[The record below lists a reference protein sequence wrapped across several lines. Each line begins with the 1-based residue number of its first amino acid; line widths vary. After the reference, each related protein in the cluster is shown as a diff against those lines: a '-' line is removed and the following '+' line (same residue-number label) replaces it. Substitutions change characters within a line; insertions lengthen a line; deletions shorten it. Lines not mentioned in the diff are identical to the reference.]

1 MMKNVLVTG
10 TSTGIGHSTALELA
24 RRGWRV
30 FAGVRKAADGEALA
44 REAEGEVHTVL
55 LDVADEASI
64 ETAAAFLTEQ
74 TGGELH
80 GLVNNAGVYLGGP
93 LELMRPDEIRKTLDV
108 NVTGLLLLTR
118 ACLPLLRAA
127 QGRIVNISSISGLI
141 AMPGVSVYA
150 ASKHAVE
157 AVTDALRVELQ
168 PFGIKVVAVE
178 PGGVKTPIWDKGA
191 KRDAAAR
198 EDRGTAETRELYA
211 PIVRLLEKLN
221 AKPGGLPPEALADVV
236 TEALESSKPKN
247 RYLVGKDAKALK
259 LLTRLPD
266 GLRDKTIAA
275 KIWR

>member
-1 MMKNVLVTG
+1 MMKSVLVTG

-44 REAEGEVHTVL
+44 READGEVHTVL

-64 ETAAAFLTEQ
+64 EAAAAFLTEQ
-74 TGGELH
+74 TGGKLH

-93 LELMRPDEIRKTLDV
+93 LELMRSDEIRKTLDV

-118 ACLPLLRAA
+118 ACLPMLRAA

-259 LLTRLPD
+259 MLTRLPD
-266 GLRDKTIAA
+266 ALRDKAIAA
-275 KIWR
+275 KIWG

>member
-30 FAGVRKAADGEALA
+30 FAGVRKEADGDALK
-44 REAEGEVHTVL
+44 REAEGEVHIVL

-64 ETAAAFLTEQ
+64 DSAAALLAEQ
-74 TGGELH
+74 TGGKLH

-93 LELMRPDEIRKTLDV
+93 LELMRPEEIRKTLDV

-221 AKPGGLPPEALADVV
+221 AKPGGLPPEALAEVV
-236 TEALESSKPKN
+236 TEALESAKPKN

-259 LLTRLPD
+259 MLTRLPD
-266 GLRDKTIAA
+266 GLRDKAIAA
-275 KIWR
+275 KIWG

>member
-1 MMKNVLVTG
+1 MKNVLVTG

-30 FAGVRKAADGEALA
+30 FAGVRKEADGEALK
-44 REAEGEVHTVL
+44 REAEGEVHIVL
-55 LDVADEASI
+55 LDVADESSI
-64 ETAAAFLTEQ
+64 DSAATLLAEQ

-93 LELMRPDEIRKTLDV
+93 LELMHPAEIRKTLDV

-127 QGRIVNISSISGLI
+127 EGRIVNISSISGLI

-198 EDRGTAETRELYA
+198 EDRGTAETRALYA

-221 AKPGGLPPEALADVV
+221 AKPGGLPPEALAEVV
-236 TEALESSKPKN
+236 TEALESAKPKN

-259 LLTRLPD
+259 MLTRLPD
-266 GLRDKTIAA
+266 GLRDKAIAA

>member
-1 MMKNVLVTG
+1 MKNVLVTG

-30 FAGVRKAADGEALA
+30 FAGVRKEADGEALA
-44 REAEGEVHTVL
+44 READGEVHTVL

-64 ETAAAFLTEQ
+64 DAAAAFLAEH

-259 LLTRLPD
+259 MLTRLPD
-266 GLRDKTIAA
+266 ALRDKAIAA
-275 KIWR
+275 KIWG

>member
-1 MMKNVLVTG
+1 MKNVLVTG

-30 FAGVRKAADGEALA
+30 FAGVRKEADGEALK
-44 REAEGEVHTVL
+44 REAEGEVHIVL
-55 LDVADEASI
+55 LDVADESSI
-64 ETAAAFLTEQ
+64 DAAAALLAEQ

-127 QGRIVNISSISGLI
+127 EGRIVNISSISGLI

-221 AKPGGLPPEALADVV
+221 AKPGGLPPEALAEVV
-236 TEALESSKPKN
+236 TEALESSRPKN

>member
-1 MMKNVLVTG
+1 MKNVLVTG

-30 FAGVRKAADGEALA
+30 FAGVRKEADGEALA
-44 REAEGEVHTVL
+44 READGEVHTVL

-64 ETAAAFLTEQ
+64 DAAAAFLAEH

-191 KRDAAAR
+191 QRDAAAR

-221 AKPGGLPPEALADVV
+221 TKPGGLPPEALADVV

-275 KIWR
+275 KIWG

>member
-44 REAEGEVHTVL
+44 READGEVHTVL

-64 ETAAAFLTEQ
+64 EAAAAFLTEQ
-74 TGGELH
+74 TGGKLH

-259 LLTRLPD
+259 MLTRLPD
-266 GLRDKTIAA
+266 ALRDKAIAA
-275 KIWR
+275 KIWG

>member
-1 MMKNVLVTG
+1 MMQNVLVTG

-30 FAGVRKAADGEALA
+30 FAGVRKEADGEALK
-44 REAEGEVHTVL
+44 REAQGEVHIVL

-64 ETAAAFLTEQ
+64 DAAAALLAEQ

-168 PFGIKVVAVE
+168 PFGIKVIAVE

-211 PIVRLLEKLN
+211 PLVRLLEKLN
-221 AKPGGLPPEALADVV
+221 AKPGGLPPEALAEVV
-236 TEALESSKPKN
+236 TEALESAKPKN

-266 GLRDKTIAA
+266 VLRDKTIAA

>member
-1 MMKNVLVTG
+1 MSKNILVTG
-10 TSTGIGHSTALELA
+10 TSTGIGRSSALELA

-30 FAGVRKAADGEALA
+30 FAGVRKASDAESLVA
-44 REAEGEVHTVL
+44 EAEGTVEPL
-55 LDVADEASI
+55 VLDVAAPDSI
-64 ETAAAFLTEQ
+64 DTAVARLGELA
-74 TGGELH
+74 GGELH
-80 GLVNNAGVYLGGP
+80 GLVNNAGVYIGGP
-93 LELMRPDEIRKTLDV
+93 LELMQPEEIHRTFAV

-127 QGRIVNISSISGLI
+127 EGRIVNISSISGLI

-157 AVTDALRVELQ
+157 AITDSLRVELQ
-168 PFGIKVVAVE
+168 PFGIKVIAIE

-191 KRDAAAR
+191 QRDAQAR
-198 EDRGTAETRELYA
+198 DDRGTAELRKLYE

-221 AKPGGLPPEALADVV
+221 ARPGGLPPEALAEVV
-236 TEALESSKPKN
+236 AEALESAKPKN

-275 KIWR
+275 KIGR

>member
-1 MMKNVLVTG
+1 MKNVLVTG

-30 FAGVRKAADGEALA
+30 FAGVRKEADGEALA
-44 REAEGEVHTVL
+44 READGEVHTVL

-64 ETAAAFLTEQ
+64 DAAAAFLAEH

-93 LELMRPDEIRKTLDV
+93 LEMMRPEEIRKTLDV

-118 ACLPLLRAA
+118 ACLPMLRAA

-191 KRDAAAR
+191 QRDAAAR

-221 AKPGGLPPEALADVV
+221 TKPGGLPPEALADVV
-236 TEALESSKPKN
+236 TEALESPKPKN

>member
-30 FAGVRKAADGEALA
+30 FAGVRKEADGEALK
-44 REAEGEVHTVL
+44 REAEGEVHIVL

-64 ETAAAFLTEQ
+64 DSATALLAEQ

-127 QGRIVNISSISGLI
+127 PGRIVNISSISGLI

-168 PFGIKVVAVE
+168 PFGIKVIAVE

-211 PIVRLLEKLN
+211 PLVRLLEKLN
-221 AKPGGLPPEALADVV
+221 AKPGGLPPEALAEVV
-236 TEALESSKPKN
+236 TEALESAKPKN

>member
-1 MMKNVLVTG
+1 MKNVLVTG

-30 FAGVRKAADGEALA
+30 FAGVRKEADGEALA
-44 REAEGEVHTVL
+44 READGEVHTVL

-64 ETAAAFLTEQ
+64 DAAAAFLAEH

-93 LELMRPDEIRKTLDV
+93 LEMMRPEEIRKTLDV

-118 ACLPLLRAA
+118 ACLPMLRAA

-191 KRDAAAR
+191 QRDAAAR

-221 AKPGGLPPEALADVV
+221 TKPGGLPPEALADVV
-236 TEALESSKPKN
+236 TEALESPKPKN

-259 LLTRLPD
+259 FLTRLPD

>member
-30 FAGVRKAADGEALA
+30 FAGVRKEADGEALA
-44 REAEGEVHTVL
+44 READGEVHTVL

-64 ETAAAFLTEQ
+64 DAAAAFLAEH

-168 PFGIKVVAVE
+168 PFGVKVVAVE

-259 LLTRLPD
+259 MLTRLPD
-266 GLRDKTIAA
+266 TLRDKAIAA
-275 KIWR
+275 KIWG

>member
-1 MMKNVLVTG
+1 MKNVLVTG
-10 TSTGIGHSTALELA
+10 TSTGIGHSTALQLA

-30 FAGVRKAADGEALA
+30 FAGVRKEADGEALA

-64 ETAAAFLTEQ
+64 DAAAAFLAEQ

-93 LELMRPDEIRKTLDV
+93 LELMRPEEIRKTLDV

-118 ACLPLLRAA
+118 ACLPMLRAA

-168 PFGIKVVAVE
+168 PFGIRVVAVE

-221 AKPGGLPPEALADVV
+221 ARPGGLPPEALAEVV
-236 TEALESSKPKN
+236 TEALESSRPKN

>member
-30 FAGVRKAADGEALA
+30 FAGVRKEADGEALK

-64 ETAAAFLTEQ
+64 DSAAAFLAEQ

-168 PFGIKVVAVE
+168 PFGIKVIAVE

-191 KRDAAAR
+191 
-198 EDRGTAETRELYA
+198 
-211 PIVRLLEKLN
+211 
-221 AKPGGLPPEALADVV
+221 
-236 TEALESSKPKN
+236 
-247 RYLVGKDAKALK
+247 
-259 LLTRLPD
+259 
-266 GLRDKTIAA
+266 
-275 KIWR
+275 